1 MNALKAKKPVYQ
13 LRLKISCSISAIEEW
28 MEDNCEGSY
37 SYQLEGINETEAVFN
52 QLELL
57 FAFDLKDDRDNFKE
71 AVMYRTF

>member
-37 SYQLEGINETEAVFN
+37 SVFN

-71 AVMYRTF
+71 AVMYGTF